1 MGSMKVDSTKHFRK
15 QFKKLTPKIH
25 AQFDQRLA
33 LFLRKRSDKQLHDHA
48 LTGKYK
54 GYRSINITG
63 DIRALYYEHGGTI
76 IIFAFIGSHSQLYG

>member
-1 MGSMKVDSTKHFRK
+1 MKVDSTKQFRK
-15 QFKKLTPKIH
+15 QFKKLTPKIQD
-25 AQFDQRLA
+25 QFDQRLD

-63 DIRALYYEHGGTI
+63 DIRALYYERGGVI
-76 IIFAFIGSHSQLYG
+76 IIFTFIGSHSQLYG